1 MTRPS
6 FSEPA
11 APFADS
17 SLDGEKLKAGKGQ
30 DPANK
35 PDLTTLELQT
45 LARNILKLLR
55 EDLRSENESQGR
67 SLHW

>member
-6 FSEPA
+6 ISEPA
-11 APFADS
+11 VSSSDS
-17 SLDGEKLKAGKGQ
+17 SLDGEKLKAATGE
-30 DPANK
+30 DPAK
-35 PDLTTLELQT
+35 VTDLTTLELQT

-55 EDLRSENESQGR
+55 EDLRSENESQGH

>member
-1 MTRPS
+1 MTQSS
-6 FSEPA
+6 FSVPV
-11 APFADS
+11 APSAES
-17 SLDGEKLKAGKGQ
+17 SLDGEKLKVGAGQ
-30 DPANK
+30 DTANA
-35 PDLTTLELQT
+35 PDLTYLELQT

>member
-1 MTRPS
+1 MTGSS

-11 APFADS
+11 AHPAES
-17 SLDGEKLKAGKGQ
+17 SLDGEKLKAGIGQ
-30 DPANK
+30 DPANA
-35 PDLTTLELQT
+35 PDLTYLELQT

-67 SLHW
+67 SLNW